1 MNHIVIQSAFS
12 DQERRINLTTIVY
25 KDGYLSGDGRV
36 TLGDTII
43 SDDTVKV
50 FKVNNCLIGF
60 AGRYA
65 SGLNFVKWF
74 EEWDTANQ
82 AQEELPFVTVKIP
95 ELLPDE
101 DFQAVVAYPDGVVMS
116 YEGGNMFYAITPP
129 IALGSGTDFA
139 YGAMDAGMSAEEAVK
154 IACKRDVSS
163 GGVVTTL
170 TFDEEPEEITKEKLT
185 EMSKEDIIELFF
197 PEEPSEAEGTI
208 VSEDVCGVE
217 KEVSERIET
226 LKTTDEATPNTKYS
240 YEFKTHSICGDV
252 DSVFVQ
258 FFIEGD
264 IYVMFNI
271 DDDWTDHTLTGLRY
285 KYEWEPIATAL
296 GVEIK
301 QKDSMKTLAKRCYK
315 KAIKLLDEPCVSA
328 IEACKFKGDL
338 DKL

>member
-1 MNHIVIQSAFS
+1 M
-12 DQERRINLTTIVY
+12 TTIVY
-25 KDGYLSGDGRV
+25 KDGYMSGDGRV

-43 SDDTVKV
+43 SDETVKV

-116 YEGGNMFYAITPP
+116 YEGGNMFYAVTPP

-139 YGAMDAGMSAEEAVK
+139 YGAMDAGMSAEETVK

-163 GGVVTTL
+163 GGTITTL

-185 EMSKEDIIELFF
+185 EMSKEDIIEFLF
-197 PEEPSEAEGTI
+197 PEENETEKVGVGENKDC
-208 VSEDVCGVE
+208 VSEEE
-217 KEVSERIET
+217 KEAAPSQ
-226 LKTTDEATPNTKYS
+226 AKYS
-240 YEFKTHSICGDV
+240 YVFIDERISYNKDEGILVKFYINDDV
-252 DSVFVQ
+252 YEIFDSS
-258 FFIEGD
+258 
-264 IYVMFNI
+264 
-271 DDDWTDHTLTGLRY
+271 DDWSDHTITGLRY
-285 KYEWEPIATAL
+285 KYEWEPIAAAL
-296 GVEIK
+296 NVEVK
-301 QKDSMKTLAKRCYK
+301 QKDSMKTLAKRCRK
-315 KAIKLLDEPCVSA
+315 TAIKLFNKSVDSPQ
-328 IEACKFKGDL
+328 
-338 DKL
+338 

>member
-1 MNHIVIQSAFS
+1 M
-12 DQERRINLTTIVY
+12 TTIVY

-170 TFDEEPEEITKEKLT
+170 TFDEEPEEITKDKLQD
-185 EMSKEDIIELFF
+185 MSKEDIIDLLF
-197 PEEPSEAEGTI
+197 PEEPSEGLEEEESSTE
-208 VSEDVCGVE
+208 ST
-217 KEVSERIET
+217 ST
-226 LKTTDEATPNTKYS
+226 LPQAKYS
-240 YEFKTHSICGDV
+240 YVFIDERVSDTDVNEILIKFRINEDTYEMFDLGD
-252 DSVFVQ
+252 
-258 FFIEGD
+258 
-264 IYVMFNI
+264 N
-271 DDDWTDHTLTGLRY
+271 WADHTLTGLRY
-285 KYEWEPIATAL
+285 KYEWEPIAAAL
-296 GVEIK
+296 GVEVK
-301 QKDSMKTLAKRCYK
+301 QKDSMKTLAKRCRK
-315 KAIKLLDEPCVSA
+315 TAIKLFNESCESLE
-328 IEACKFKGDL
+328 EK
-338 DKL
+338 

>member
-1 MNHIVIQSAFS
+1 MLSFLIQDNPTNSPK
-12 DQERRINLTTIVY
+12 RRINLTTIVY

-170 TFDEEPEEITKEKLT
+170 TFDEEPEEITKDKLKD
-185 EMSKEDIIELFF
+185 MSKEDIIDLFF
-197 PEEPSEAEGTI
+197 PEEPSEDLEE
-208 VSEDVCGVE
+208 VDKEE
-217 KEVSERIET
+217 KDSNIENNSPPT
-226 LKTTDEATPNTKYS
+226 KTKYS
-240 YEFKTHSICGDV
+240 YEFKYHSVCGES
-252 DSVFVQ
+252 DSVFAR
-258 FFIEGD
+258 FFIEED
-264 IYVMFNI
+264 VYVMYNI
-271 DDDWTDHTLTGLRY
+271 EDNWSDHTLTGLRY
-285 KYEWEPIATAL
+285 KYEWEPIAAAL
-296 GVEIK
+296 GVEVK
-301 QKDSMKTLAKRCYK
+301 QKDSMKTLAKRCRK
-315 KAIKLLDEPCVSA
+315 TAIKLFNESQESLE
-328 IEACKFKGDL
+328 EK
-338 DKL
+338 